1 LKSSLYWLPTAV
13 QDVVEQVSPVKALP
27 LPWLGSGTVACDH
40 VLPFHVSISGRPGDP
55 SASAPYSPAAVQLVA
70 EGQRTAY
77 RTSFPALSPGG
88 LTVFSIDHADPFHRS
103 ASVVVTLAS
112 GVPSQ

>member
-1 LKSSLYWLPTAV
+1 
-13 QDVVEQVSPVKALP
+13 
-27 LPWLGSGTVACDH
+27 
-40 VLPFHVSISGRPGDP
+40 
-55 SASAPYSPAAVQLVA
+55 
-70 EGQRTAY
+70 
-77 RTSFPALSPGG
+77 